1 MCDPKTA
8 AHQAPL
14 SPGFSRQ
21 EHWSGLPFPFPMHE
35 SKRWK
40 WSRSIVSDSSRPH
53 RLQPTRLLCPWDFP
67 SKSTGVGCHCFI
79 IPWMDILKSNS
90 SSVLALGI
98 FLQTTEDSNQIF
110 FPVLYLFYLD
120 KPILP
125 SFHSSLVN
133 SSFAS
138 LKTIKEVISIYLF
151 DHSNMKLPLQSIYV
165 NT

>member
-1 MCDPKTA
+1 MA
-8 AHQAPL
+8 AHLAPPSL
-14 SPGFSRQ
+14 GFPRQ
-21 EHWSGLPFPFPMHE
+21 EHWSGLPFPSPMHD

-40 WSRSIVSDSSRPH
+40 WSRSVVPDSSRPH
-53 RLQPTRLLCPWDFP
+53 RLQPTRLFHPWDFP
-67 SKSTGVGCHCFI
+67 SKSTGVGCHCLI
-79 IPWMDILKSNS
+79 IQWMDILKSNS

-110 FPVLYLFYLD
+110 FSCLYLFYLD
-120 KPILP
+120 KPILS
-125 SFHSSLVN
+125 SFHRSLVN